1 VRVTNTMLGN
11 TILKNISAA
20 YARIERSE
28 DQLSS
33 GKLYRQPSDNPV
45 AINQALGIRVS
56 LKETDQYLSNISD
69 GLTWLNT
76 ADTAL
81 KNSTDL
87 LQRAKELAVAGANGT
102 NTQSDLNAMAAEV
115 DQLLSEMVNVGN
127 TNIAGRYIFGGNQTT
142 IAPFS
147 EAGGPPPT
155 AINYNG
161 DSSAINY
168 ETEKGVNISV
178 NLPGD
183 SVFKGSTDVF
193 QTLITLRDD
202 LLAGNYAA
210 VSADTSAVDDA
221 LGMITDAQM
230 VVGAKLNRLEMTQSR
245 LEDDK
250 LGLTK
255 ALSGVED
262 ADLAEVITRL
272 KMDENVYQAA
282 LMAGSTALQKSLI
295 DFLR

>member
-1 VRVTNTMLGN
+1 MRVTNSMLGN
-11 TILKNISAA
+11 TILKNISAS
-20 YARIERSE
+20 YARIERSQ

-33 GKLYRQPSDNPV
+33 GKLYRQPSDNPI
-45 AINQALGIRVS
+45 AINQSLGIRVS

-81 KNSTDL
+81 RNSTDL
-87 LQRAKELAVAGANGT
+87 LQRAKELAVTGANST
-102 NTQSDLNAMAAEV
+102 NTQSELNAIATEV
-115 DQLLSEMVNVGN
+115 DQLISEMENIGN

-142 IAPFS
+142 AAPFS
-147 EAGGPPPT
+147 EVGGPPPT

-161 DSSAINY
+161 DSGAINY
-168 ETEKGVNISV
+168 EVEKGVNVSV
-178 NLPGD
+178 NLSGD
-183 SVFKGSTDVF
+183 TVFKGSTDVF

-202 LLAGNYAA
+202 LRAGDYAA
-210 VSADTSAVDDA
+210 VSADTSTVDDA
-221 LGMITDAQM
+221 LGMITDAMM
-230 VVGAKLNRLEMTQSR
+230 VVGAKTNRLEMTQSR

-262 ADLAEVITRL
+262 ADISEVITKL

-282 LMAGSTALQKSLI
+282 LMAGSTAMQKSLI
-295 DFLR
+295 DFLQ